1 MSTYQLLNGL
11 SGNLQSSNAW
21 SHQQALEQIQH
32 NVIQAMNSLNPA
44 QTARYVSLQRE
55 ALKALAALE
64 TAQQALTRD
73 FKTQGLAQ
81 LREKLGGRDPE
92 QYTLFTRFKEKR
104 EQGFPWDPSDPLVP
118 IGYVPIPE
126 GANRTRRAEYDF
138 DYIHHLKH
146 LSLWEAACLNYG
158 FTHSIPGDSGFSL
171 VEASYIVGPDN
182 DRSLS
187 TSTFIDAAR
196 ALDLGAQLRDKTRTA
211 MAPDGVLRPLFEASA
226 KASLLFDVI
235 EAYRNRATTGVTLE
249 IYTRLNAAIE
259 GTGAQLPFDTLNLSS
274 GITPLISVPFVP
286 WDTCI
291 PVPLILIRV
300 ASLGVL
306 SYFPFRPGGALK
318 YHNDAQA
325 AECAFRAQLTDS
337 HAKKDL
343 GWFSRQLPL
352 IGLSVFK
359 SLIDKEQHL
368 KGFSWLGAYVY
379 DGFHLAFPPKTLDNI
394 RFSTDIKS
402 GRETTLVQACAYRQI
417 QRFQSDL
424 DTLAQTRAEKD
435 WQALKD
441 ATAAI
446 AGEVLQMLLMPL
458 PGGVTGMNRVMQLT
472 AMGSL
477 TYSAAQG
484 VNELARGEASGFASA
499 LTDVI
504 DLAVSG
510 KLISTA
516 GRAHRRRMHEYLEKL
531 GNPYKITRVDGS
543 HGLWKADAQPYAHDN
558 QRLVNGISPNALGIY
573 THQGHLYAKLRQ
585 GETDVL
591 VEVKFDDAHKRY
603 VLTQGK
609 DGYTPAIIFVPEL
622 QAWTFDLHN
631 AHLLSNQE
639 LLQRMLPDGASTI
652 PSADLEH
659 MLRSTAT
666 TRDTLDR
673 VWQAQP
679 APLNLIEG
687 ARRLQVDQVIQ
698 QIIERFPQPG
708 QLPAHADSTVFCLL
722 TQLNGW
728 PTDTLLHIHDA
739 QGTRLETYGKTEQPP
754 PRPHAIN
761 LKRHEDG
768 SYTDLNDDGS
778 GPEGNEHLLQLIIRQ
793 QPRDSALGKEDQPN
807 ASEDARVNSVRRQVG
822 ALANT
827 ERHALFSALFDYWGY
842 EKGELAAAPAARR
855 FLPVKV
861 SPALITVTPL
871 LKKLRDLNPPLT
883 AANLTRLLAE
893 HPLTARQQE
902 AFLSGGTLPVAFV
915 ERLDHQRTALRIDA
929 VIDSLYNPRDFNA
942 DTDLWAREFAGAL
955 IRDSLKRPFVV
966 TDVSQGQ
973 TFVPSGPDDLT
984 VNLRLY
990 PGGRYCA
997 YDIRNAGEIPVSPVQ
1012 DSFYLAI
1019 ASVLHPHERQLLGM
1033 NSATDAKGL
1042 RKTLGDNM
1050 SARRNP
1056 EGFVSL
1062 VNGSLAPYEH
1072 NLMLPPHLKPRADG
1086 IFSIEGNEYLPLA
1099 GSLYRIVFDK
1109 KRLKWRLKHPKNIG
1123 VDTPLLEH
1131 NGQGAW
1137 RLASENPMTW
1147 DAHQLLHRLGHKD
1160 YAFTRQQADRILALT
1175 DTPDHVLRQVHRA
1188 GHPAPP
1194 LLADTCKRFKIEQQI
1209 QRFIAALR
1217 EAPNTQ
1223 DADPDLQLLVISG
1236 FPEWPDSHRLQII
1249 GPHNEVRYQ
1258 HPATSGP
1265 HVETIRVTESQYKEA
1280 RLLNQLAR
1288 HDALINALL
1297 GELPASAEERLF
1309 KLVKKI
1315 IEFAEKETND
1325 LFTSLY
1331 RESEHG
1337 GPNALRE
1344 RFKVAHPE
1352 LPNST
1357 VDGILGHATPH
1368 ELKQLHEH
1376 DKVSLRLGEKARL
1389 TAHEVR
1395 LNRAFEGLY
1404 LDNLINP
1411 DSDRIILHL
1420 LQSVSGWPT
1429 DLRIEVRD
1437 RHFNGPSIEGAGNPA
1452 GTNRKVLVKQHRV
1465 YHAYDPQGT
1474 ALATPDGRGSHLL
1487 PAIIQTL
1494 SPAERTSLG
1503 ITAEY
1508 DLTPLREQIANL
1520 ALSQR
1525 VQIKSLLDLPHLQP
1539 WLQPPMGLDRSFL
1552 AYPVWNWLWPFGGNR
1567 APSLRS
1573 RVQELYPRFDNDA
1586 ARAFI
1591 HRLGLEEPAALIEL
1605 DRRQAEFSFM
1615 DTELTRWSDTPR
1627 AIDAPQTDPLGV
1639 HLGQR
1644 RYIANQLRR
1653 AWRRD
1658 ESMLHYVAGLFDV
1671 HSLTLRLDDNDLPT
1685 DAFGTGFTG
1694 FEHIEHLSIAGN
1706 TFPAAGHAFL
1716 ALFPNVR
1723 ALHIDCQLTEL
1734 PTAITDMTQLTHLDL
1749 QFNRLR
1755 LTEASAG
1762 RLTNLV
1768 NLRSLNLSGNPLGI
1782 TPDLTRM
1789 VQLTSVRLRG
1799 TDLHEWPI
1807 GAAEH
1812 GNLNTLYL
1820 QENQIS
1826 SIPEQVFT
1834 HIRAR
1839 MRNRRIYLHGNPLS
1853 AQALER
1859 LEQYRN
1865 DSGIIMVRTV
1875 PGITH
1880 SPATE
1885 RNVAPWLGALDS
1897 AQHAPAK
1904 QLWDALSSQE
1914 GARPDDTFRVL
1925 ADLTKSL
1932 DYQQGGAT
1940 RKTLTRRVWR
1950 LLNGMGEST
1959 ELREKVFL
1967 NTSAAGT
1974 CGDGAILL
1982 FSNMELMHRV
1992 HQTLAR
1998 YDKQRIDRELLGLAK
2013 QVYYL
2018 EQLDQFADDHIS
2030 RLTVQGR
2037 SPDPAEITLFY
2048 RVRLRDEFNLPV
2060 QVEQMLYSVE
2070 GYGVVE
2076 NDVQQARQI
2085 LRGLEN
2091 SPGLANSY
2099 RTRDFWLDYLERRFP
2114 EPFLTIKDVTRY
2126 KIGLLQKE
2134 LPDKHSDEHL
2144 DQLQALIDTQTAERN
2159 RLIGQLTDAA
2169 LHALQRD

>member
-11 SGNLQSSNAW
+11 SGNLQSRSSW
-21 SHQQALEQIQH
+21 SRQQALEQIQH
-32 NVIQAMNSLNPA
+32 NVIQAMSSLNPA

-64 TAQQALTRD
+64 AAQQALTRD

-81 LREKLGGRDPE
+81 LREKIGGRDPE

-104 EQGFPWDPSDPLVP
+104 ERGFPWDPPDPLAP
-118 IGYVPIPE
+118 IGYMPIPK
-126 GANRTRRAEYDF
+126 GANRARRAEYDF
-138 DYIHHLKH
+138 HSIHHLKH
-146 LSLWEAACLNYG
+146 MSLWEAACLNYG
-158 FTHSIPGDSGFSL
+158 FTHAIPGDSGFSL

-187 TSTFIDAAR
+187 ALTFIEAAR
-196 ALDLGAQLRDKTRTA
+196 ALDLGAQLRNKARTA
-211 MAPDGVLRPLFEASA
+211 MAPGGPLRPLFDASA
-226 KASLLFDVI
+226 KASLSFDAI
-235 EAYRNRATTGVTLE
+235 EAYRNRATTGVTLDL
-249 IYTRLNAAIE
+249 YTRLNAAID
-259 GTGAQLPFDTLNLSS
+259 GTGPQLPFDTLNLSS
-274 GITPLISVPFVP
+274 GITPLISVPFVA
-286 WDTCI
+286 WDTGI
-291 PVPLILIRV
+291 PVPLLLIRV

-306 SYFPFRPGGALK
+306 SYFPFRPGGALQ
-318 YHNDAQA
+318 YHDDAQA
-325 AECAFRAQLTDS
+325 AQRTFRTQLLDS
-337 HAKKDL
+337 HAKNDL

-352 IGLSVFK
+352 IGLSLFK
-359 SLIDKEQHL
+359 SLINKEQPPQ
-368 KGFSWLGAYVY
+368 GASWLGRQVY
-379 DGFHLAFPPKTLDNI
+379 EGFHLAFPPTTLNNI
-394 RFSTDIKS
+394 RFRTDIKS
-402 GRETTLVQACAYRQI
+402 ARETTLVQACAYRQI
-417 QRFQSDL
+417 QRFQADL
-424 DTLAQTRAEKD
+424 DTLAQTRSEKD

-441 ATAAI
+441 AAAAI
-446 AGEVLQMLLMPL
+446 AGEVLQLLLTPL

-472 AMGSL
+472 VMGSL

-484 VNELARGEASGFASA
+484 VNELVKGEASGFASA
-499 LTDVI
+499 LADVT

-516 GRAHRRRMHEYLEKL
+516 GRAHRQRMHAYLEKL
-531 GNPYKITRVDGS
+531 GNPHRITRADGS
-543 HGLWKADAQPYAHDN
+543 HGLWKADAQPYAHAN
-558 QRLVNGISPNALGIY
+558 QRLVNGVTPNAVGIY
-573 THQGHLYAKLRQ
+573 TDQEQLYAKLRQ
-585 GETDVL
+585 GEKDVL
-591 VEVKFDDAHKRY
+591 VEVKFDDVNKRY
-603 VLTQGK
+603 VLTHGK
-609 DGYTPAIIFVPEL
+609 DGYTPAITFDPAL

-631 AHLLSNQE
+631 AHLLSNHA
-639 LLQRMLPDGASTI
+639 LLQRMLPSGASTI
-652 PSADLEH
+652 APAALEH
-659 MLRSTAT
+659 MLLSTAT
-666 TRDTLDR
+666 TRDTLNR
-673 VWQAQP
+673 VWRAQP

-687 ARRLQVDQVIQ
+687 TRRLQVDQVIQ

-708 QLPAHADSTVFCLL
+708 QLPAHTDSTVFCLL
-722 TQLNGW
+722 TQLSGW
-728 PTDTLLHIHDA
+728 PTDTLLHIHNPD
-739 QGTRLETYGKTEQPP
+739 GTRIETYGKTEQPP

-761 LKRHEDG
+761 LKRREDG
-768 SYTDLNDDGS
+768 SYLNLNDPGS
-778 GPEGNEHLLQLIIRQ
+778 GPEGDEHLLELIIRQ
-793 QPRDSALGKEDQPN
+793 QPRDSTLGKEHQPN
-807 ASEDARVNSVRRQVG
+807 ASEDARISSVRQQVS
-822 ALANT
+822 ALASI

-861 SPALITVTPL
+861 SPALISVTPL

-883 AANLTRLLAE
+883 AANLERLLAE
-893 HPLTARQQE
+893 HPLTQRQQE
-902 AFLSGGTLPVAFV
+902 AFLTGGTLPVAFV
-915 ERLDHQRTALRIDA
+915 EMLDHHRTALRIDA

-955 IRDSLKRPFVV
+955 IRDTLKRPFVV
-966 TDVSQGQ
+966 TDVARGE

-984 VNLRLY
+984 VNLRLH
-990 PGGRYCA
+990 PGGRYQA
-997 YDIRNAGEIPVSPVQ
+997 YDIRNDGEIPVSPAH

-1019 ASVLHPHERQLLGM
+1019 ASVLHPHEHQQLGM
-1033 NSATDAKGL
+1033 RSATDAKGL

-1050 SARRNP
+1050 SARRSP

-1062 VNGSLAPYEH
+1062 VNGSLSPYEH
-1072 NLMLPPHLKPRADG
+1072 NLMLSPHLTPRADG
-1086 IFSIEGNEYLPLA
+1086 IYTIEGNEYLPLS
-1099 GSLYRIVFDK
+1099 GSLYRVAYDK
-1109 KRLKWRLKHPKNIG
+1109 KMFKWRLKHPKKIG

-1137 RLASENPMTW
+1137 RLASEDPMTW
-1147 DAHQLLHRLGHKD
+1147 DTHQLFHRLGHKD
-1160 YAFTRQQADRILALT
+1160 YAFTREQAQQILALT

-1209 QRFIAALR
+1209 RRFIEALR
-1217 EAPNTQ
+1217 VDPNTQ
-1223 DADPDLQLLVISG
+1223 NADPDLQLLVISG
-1236 FPEWPDSHRLQII
+1236 LPEWPNSHRLQII

-1258 HPATSGP
+1258 HPATEGP
-1265 HVETIRVTESQYKEA
+1265 NVETIRVSELHYKEA
-1280 RLLNQLAR
+1280 RLLNELTR
-1288 HDALINALL
+1288 NDALISALL
-1297 GELPASAEERLF
+1297 GELPTSTEERLF
-1309 KLVKKI
+1309 KLVKKV
-1315 IEFAEKETND
+1315 IEFAEHETD
-1325 LFTSLY
+1325 KLFDSQY
-1331 RESEHG
+1331 RRSERRS
-1337 GPNALRE
+1337 PNAVHE
-1344 RFKVAHPE
+1344 RFKAKHAD

-1357 VDGILGHATPH
+1357 VEGILSHATPR

-1376 DKVSLRLGEKARL
+1376 GQVSLRLTEKARF
-1389 TAHEVR
+1389 TANEVR

-1404 LDNLINP
+1404 LDSMINP
-1411 DSDRIILHL
+1411 DSDKIILHL
-1420 LQSVSGWPT
+1420 LDAVPGWPT
-1429 DLRIEVRD
+1429 DIRVEIRD
-1437 RHFNGPSIEGAGNPA
+1437 SYFNGPHIEAAGNQA
-1452 GTNRKVLVKQHRV
+1452 GTRRNVLVKQHRI
-1465 YHAYDPQGT
+1465 YHAYTPQGT
-1474 ALATPDGRGSHLL
+1474 ALAAPVGAGSRLL
-1487 PAIIQTL
+1487 AAIVQTL
-1494 SPAERTSLG
+1494 SPTERTSLG
-1503 ITAEY
+1503 ITDEF
-1508 DLTPLREQIANL
+1508 DLSPLQEQIANL
-1520 ALSQR
+1520 ALSRR
-1525 VQIKSLLDLPHLQP
+1525 VEIKSLLDLPHLQP
-1539 WLQPPMGLDRSFL
+1539 WLQPAMGLDRSFL
-1552 AYPVWNWLWPFGGNR
+1552 VYPVWSWLWPFGGNR
-1567 APSLRS
+1567 TPDLMN
-1573 RVQELYPRFDNDA
+1573 RVQTLYPRFDNDN

-1591 HRLGLEEPAALIEL
+1591 QQLNLDAPAALLEL
-1605 DRRQAEFSFM
+1605 DRRQAEFRFM
-1615 DTELTRWSDTPR
+1615 DIELTRWSDTPR
-1627 AIDAPQTDPLGV
+1627 PIDAHQTDPLGM

-1644 RYIANQLRR
+1644 RHIANQLRR

-1658 ESMLHYVAGLFDV
+1658 ESTLHYVAGLFDV

-1723 ALHIDCQLTEL
+1723 ALHIDCELTEL
-1734 PTAITDMTQLTHLDL
+1734 PAAITDMTQLTDLNL

-1762 RLTNLV
+1762 RLANMV
-1768 NLRSLNLSGNPLGI
+1768 NLRSLNLNGNPLGI

-1839 MRNRRIYLHGNPLS
+1839 LRNRRIYLHDNPLS

-1859 LEQYRN
+1859 LEQYRTE
-1865 DSGIIMVRTV
+1865 SGIVMARAV

-1880 SPATE
+1880 APATE
-1885 RNVAPWLGALDS
+1885 RHVTPWLRALDS

-1914 GARPDDTFRVL
+1914 GARPDDAFRVL

-1932 DYQQGGAT
+1932 DYRQGGAT
-1940 RKTLTRRVWR
+1940 RTTLTRRVWR
-1950 LLNGMGEST
+1950 LLNGLGDST

-1974 CGDGAILL
+1974 CGDGAMLL
-1982 FSNMELMHRV
+1982 FSNMELLHRV

-1998 YDKQRIDRELLGLAK
+1998 YNKQRIDRELLGLAK

-2018 EQLDQFADDHIS
+2018 EQLDQFADDHTR
-2030 RLTVQGR
+2030 RLTAQGR

-2048 RVRLRDEFNLPV
+2048 RVTLREEFNLPV
-2060 QVEQMLYSVE
+2060 QADQMLYSVE
-2070 GYGVVE
+2070 GYGVVD
-2076 NDVQQARQI
+2076 NDVQQARQM
-2085 LRGLEN
+2085 LRGLKD
-2091 SPGLANSY
+2091 SPGLANAY

-2114 EPFLTIKDVTRY
+2114 APFLTIKEVTRN
-2126 KIGLLQKE
+2126 KVGRLQKE

-2144 DQLQALIDTQTAERN
+2144 DRLQALIDTQTAERN

-2169 LHALQRD
+2169 LHALHHD